1 MMEAH
6 PGLQRRKVVLI
17 NLCIQIN
24 LFELFVNFTNMY
36 WLMCDMQSQK
46 MRKFDKF
53 LTNLCQEECK
63 TLLERLQRDE
73 SYE

>member
-1 MMEAH
+1 MMKAH
-6 PGLQRRKVVLI
+6 PGLQRRKVVLV

-46 MRKFDKF
+46 MRNIDKII
-53 LTNLCQEECK
+53 TNLSPKERK
-63 TLLERLQRDE
+63 TLMERLQRDR
-73 SYE
+73 